1 MPAALDG
8 IKILELT
15 RVGPAAFCT
24 MMLADMGA
32 EVLKIEAPPWGKLAG
47 SGASPKPEDARK
59 LATSFTNRNKKS
71 MTLNLKDPAGQ
82 TILHQLAKSCD
93 VLVEGFR
100 PGVMRR
106 LGGDYETL
114 NKLNP
119 RLVYCALSGYGQDGP
134 YRDYPAHDLNYLSLA
149 GVANLIGPADGPP
162 AIPLNIIADYAGA
175 TMHGVAGI
183 MFALFA
189 RERTGEGQFVDVSY
203 LDTTISLLAATPN
216 VRDYFADDVM
226 TGRGKGIFAGEY
238 AYYGFYETKDRKMI
252 SIGCT
257 EPWLWQNLCDTIN
270 RPDLK
275 DCGMKPGDFSVR
287 ATERQAY
294 ARAELQKLFL
304 TKTRD
309 EWFAILTKADV
320 CVGKVY
326 DVPEVFQDPQVR
338 HRKMAVELDHPVA
351 GKVTQAGIAVKL
363 SSTPGSIRS
372 FAPALGANTEE
383 VLRAIG
389 YSAAKI
395 AELREKRVV

>member
-1 MPAALDG
+1 MAGALDG
-8 IKILELT
+8 IKVLELT
-15 RVGPAAFCT
+15 RVGQGAFCT
-24 MMLADMGA
+24 MMLADMCA
-32 EVLKIEAPPWGKLAG
+32 EVLKIEAPPSGKFAG
-47 SGASPKPEDARK
+47 SGASPTPEDARK
-59 LATSFTNRNKKS
+59 LATSFTNRNKRS

-82 TILHQLAKSCD
+82 AILQDLAKSYD

-100 PGVMRR
+100 PGVMQR

-114 NKLNP
+114 RKLNP
-119 RLVYCALSGYGQDGP
+119 RLIYCALSGYCQDGP

-149 GVANLIGPADGPP
+149 GVANLIGPPEGQP
-162 AIPLNIIADYAGA
+162 AIPLNIVADYAGA

-216 VRDYFADDVM
+216 VRDYFADDV
-226 TGRGKGIFAGEY
+226 TTARGKGIFGGEY
-238 AYYGFYETKDRKMI
+238 AYYGFYQTNDRRMI
-252 SIGCT
+252 SIRCT
-257 EPWLWQNLCDTIN
+257 EHWLWACLCYSID
-270 RPDLK
+270 RADLQ
-275 DCGMKPGDFSVR
+275 DCGMRPADFSAPV
-287 ATERQAY
+287 TERHRY

-309 EWFAILTKADV
+309 EWFDILTKADV
-320 CVGKVY
+320 CIGKVY

-338 HRKMAVELDHPVA
+338 HRRMAVDLDHPVA

-363 SSTPGSIRS
+363 SGTPGSIRS
-372 FAPALGANTEE
+372 FAPALGENTEE

-395 AELREKRVV
+395 AELRDKRVV

>member
-1 MPAALDG
+1 MPGALDG

-15 RVGPAAFCT
+15 RVGPGAFCT

-32 EVLKIEAPPWGKLAG
+32 EVLKVEAPPSGKLAG
-47 SGASPKPEDARK
+47 SGASQKPEDARK

-82 TILHQLAKSCD
+82 AILQELVKSYD

-100 PGVMRR
+100 PGVMQR

-114 NKLNP
+114 KKLNP

-149 GVANLIGPADGPP
+149 GVANLIGPPEGPP
-162 AIPLNIIADYAGA
+162 AIPLNIVADYAGA

-216 VRDYFADDVM
+216 VRDYFADDV
-226 TGRGKGIFAGEY
+226 TTARGKGIFGGEY

-257 EPWLWQNLCDTIN
+257 EPWLWENLCDAID

-275 DCGMKPGDFSVR
+275 DCGMKPADFSAPV
-287 ATERQAY
+287 TERHGY
-294 ARAELQKLFL
+294 ARAELQRLFL

-309 EWFAILTKADV
+309 EWFDILAKADV
-320 CVGKVY
+320 CIGKVY

-338 HRKMAVELDHPVA
+338 HRRMAVDLDHPVA

-363 SSTPGSIRS
+363 SGTPGSIRS
-372 FAPALGANTEE
+372 FAPALGQNTEE
-383 VLRAIG
+383 VLGALG
-389 YSAAKI
+389 YSAARI